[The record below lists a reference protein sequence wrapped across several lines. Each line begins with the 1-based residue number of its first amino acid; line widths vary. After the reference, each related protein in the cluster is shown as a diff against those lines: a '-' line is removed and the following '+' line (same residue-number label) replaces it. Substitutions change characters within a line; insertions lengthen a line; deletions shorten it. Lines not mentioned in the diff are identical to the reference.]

1 MSEATQTETAPA
13 EATPAESVGEG
24 KFRTMTGKVVSAA
37 MDKTAAV
44 AVERL
49 IKHPMYGKYITR
61 SSKVHAHDENNECRI
76 GDLVTVRE
84 TRPISRTKSWA
95 LVSID
100 ERPVRVD
107 A

>member
-1 MSEATQTETAPA
+1 MTET
-13 EATPAESVGEG
+13 S
-24 KFRTMTGKVVSAA
+24 KTGRILSGRVVSDK
-37 MDKTAAV
+37 MDKTITV
-44 AVERL
+44 LIERRV
-49 IKHPMYGKYITR
+49 KHPMYGKYLTR
-61 SSKVHAHDENNECRI
+61 SSKVHAHDENNECRT

-84 TRPISRTKSWA
+84 TRPLSRTKTWT